1 MSERADSDT
10 SSRSVA
16 GGESVVVSPS
26 VVFRQLEDGAVLLDL
41 ESGVYFGLD
50 EVGTRVWTLLAE
62 HKTAEAV
69 CHAMLAEF
77 DVDPAVLADDVRRLV
92 GELQQNGLLRT
103 AT

>member
-10 SSRSVA
+10 TPRRASGSQP
-16 GGESVVVSPS
+16 VVMSPS
-26 VVFRQLEDGAVLLDL
+26 VVFRQMEDGAVLLDL

-62 HKTAEAV
+62 RKTTDAV
-69 CHAMLAEF
+69 CEAMLAEF
-77 DVDPAVLADDVRRLV
+77 DVEPRVLADDVRRLV

-103 AT
+103 P